1 MPEYSWHCLKWVV
14 MSKTRL
20 LRFLSEEALDKIE
33 ETSYRLLD
41 EIGIS
46 LQHASAAEM
55 LNGLGCR
62 VEKDRVFIPRDAVE
76 WALNNITPHRQYF
89 RLDGSPA
96 FTLEDGHLRFH
107 NGGGLPFM
115 YDLDTGKRRQAR
127 LSDVADATRLL
138 DAIPNVDMVIPLI
151 GPQDVPPGLLAVA
164 STEVMLRNTRKPIS
178 AAAIDKA
185 QDVAYVVEMAAACC
199 GGMETFRARPTMYI
213 SVSPVSPLIFTED
226 VAGAIIAVAESG
238 APLTSLPAPTLG
250 ATGPV
255 TMAGALAQQH
265 AEVLASFVIAAA
277 ARPGA
282 PVVYCSRISSID
294 LRTAVSSWGGPQ
306 IGMTASCAAQLAHRL
321 GLSCD
326 TYGLCTSSN
335 TLDPQFAYERLA
347 NALVPAL
354 AGVDILSGVGSTD
367 SVLAAGL
374 DIAVIDDEIISLI
387 KHIVTGCEV
396 NEATLAYDVMQ
407 EVIPRDG
414 VFLAEMHTVTHMR
427 QGALWIP
434 ELGTGR
440 EGAAEDAGN
449 DVVARARARARDI
462 LRSHQVEPLPDDVS
476 RHLDEIVTRARR
488 ELAPVKK

>member
-1 MPEYSWHCLKWVV
+1 
-14 MSKTRL
+14 MSKIRL
-20 LRFLSEEALDKIE
+20 LRFLNEEALSRIE

-41 EIGIS
+41 EVGIS
-46 LQHASAAEM
+46 LQHTSAAEM
-55 LNGLGCR
+55 LYGLGCR

-76 WALNNITPHRQYF
+76 CALNNVTPHRQYF

-96 FTLEDGHLRFH
+96 FTLEDGGLRFH
-107 NGGGLPFM
+107 SGGGLPFI
-115 YDLDTGKRRQAR
+115 YDLDTGKRRPAR
-127 LSDVADATRLL
+127 LSDIADATRLL
-138 DAIPNVDMVIPLI
+138 DAIPNVDMVIPLV

-164 STEVMLRNTRKPIS
+164 STEVMLRNTRKPVS
-178 AAAIDKA
+178 AAAIDHPE
-185 QDVAYVVEMAAACC
+185 DVSYVVEMAAACC
-199 GGMETFRARPTMYI
+199 GGMQSFRARPNMYI

-226 VAGAIIAVAESG
+226 VTAAIIAVAESG
-238 APLTSLPAPTLG
+238 APLSALPAPQLG

-277 ARPGA
+277 ARPGV

-294 LRTAVSSWGGPQ
+294 LRTAVSSWGGPE
-306 IGMTASCAAQLAHRL
+306 IGMTGACAAQLAHRL

-326 TYGLCTSSN
+326 TYGLSTSSS
-335 TLDPQFAYERLA
+335 TLDPQFAHERMA

-367 SVLAAGL
+367 SVMAAGL
-374 DIAVIDDEIISLI
+374 EIAVIDDELISLI
-387 KHIVTGCEV
+387 KHIVAGPEV

-434 ELGTGR
+434 ELGIGGGD
-440 EGAAEDAGN
+440 GADEAGN
-449 DVVARARARARDI
+449 NVVARARARAREI
-462 LRSHQVEPLPDDVS
+462 LRTHQVESLPDDVS
-476 RHLDEIVTRARR
+476 RHLDEIMARARR
-488 ELAPVKK
+488 DLAPVQK

>member
-1 MPEYSWHCLKWVV
+1 
-14 MSKTRL
+14 MSDTRL
-20 LRFLSEEALDKIE
+20 LRFLSEEALDRIE
-33 ETSYRLLD
+33 ETSYRLLN

-55 LNGLGCR
+55 LHGLGCR
-62 VEKDRVFIPRDAVE
+62 IEKDRVFIPRDAVE
-76 WALNNITPHRQYF
+76 WALKNVTPHRQYF

-96 FTLEDGHLRFH
+96 FTLDDGNLRFH
-107 NGGGLPFM
+107 NGGGLPFI
-115 YDLDTGKRRQAR
+115 YDLDTGERRQAR
-127 LSDVADATRLL
+127 LSDIADTTRLL
-138 DAIPNVDMVIPLI
+138 DASPNVDMVIPLV

-164 STEVMLRNTRKPIS
+164 STEVMLRNTRKPVS
-178 AAAIDKA
+178 AAAIDHP
-185 QDVAYVVEMAAACC
+185 QDVPYVVEMAAACC
-199 GGMETFRARPTMYI
+199 GGMQNFRARPTMYI

-226 VAGAIIAVAESG
+226 VTSAIIAVAESG

-265 AEVLASFVIAAA
+265 AEVLVSFVIAAA
-277 ARPGA
+277 ARPGV

-294 LRTAVSSWGGPQ
+294 LRTAVSSWGGPE
-306 IGMTASCAAQLAHRL
+306 IGMTGAGAGQLAHRL

-326 TYGLCTSSN
+326 TYGLSTSSN

-347 NALVPAL
+347 NALLPAL

-367 SVLAAGL
+367 SVMAAGL
-374 DIAVIDDEIISLI
+374 EIAVIDDELISLI
-387 KHIVTGCEV
+387 KHIVAGPEV
-396 NEATLAYDVMQ
+396 NEAALAYDVMQ

-434 ELGTGR
+434 QLGTGKGD
-440 EGAAEDAGN
+440 GANEAGS
-449 DVVARARARARDI
+449 DVVTRARARAKEI
-462 LRSHQVEPLPDDVS
+462 LRTHQLEPLPDDVS
-476 RHLDEIVTRARR
+476 RHLDEIMTRARR
-488 ELAPVKK
+488 ELAPVQT

>member
-1 MPEYSWHCLKWVV
+1 
-14 MSKTRL
+14 MSKTGL

-33 ETSYRLLD
+33 ETSYRLL
-41 EIGIS
+41 EKIGIS

-55 LNGLGCR
+55 LHGLGCR
-62 VEKDRVFIPRDAVE
+62 VEKDRVFVPRDTVE
-76 WALNNITPHRQYF
+76 WALDNITPHRQYF

-107 NGGGLPFM
+107 NGGGLPFI
-115 YDLDTGKRRQAR
+115 YDLETGKRRQAR
-127 LSDVADATRLL
+127 LSDIADATRLL
-138 DAIPNVDMVIPLI
+138 DATPNVDMVIPLL
-151 GPQDVPPGLLAVA
+151 GPQDVPPELLAVA
-164 STEVMLRNTRKPIS
+164 STEVMLRNTRKPVS
-178 AAAIDKA
+178 AAAIDHPE
-185 QDVAYVVEMAAACC
+185 DVAYVVEMAAACC
-199 GGMETFRARPTMYI
+199 GGMENFRARPNMYI

-226 VAGAIIAVAESG
+226 VTRAIIAVAESG
-238 APLTSLPAPTLG
+238 APFTSLPAPTLG

-265 AEVLASFVIAAA
+265 AEILASFVIAAA

-294 LRTAVSSWGGPQ
+294 LRTAVSSWGGPE
-306 IGMTASCAAQLAHRL
+306 IGMTGACAAQLARRL

-367 SVLAAGL
+367 SVMAAGL
-374 DIAVIDDEIISLI
+374 EIVVIDDELISLI
-387 KHIVTGCEV
+387 KHIVAGPEV

-414 VFLAEMHTVTHMR
+414 VFLAEMHTVRHMR

-434 ELGTGR
+434 ELGISG
-440 EGAAEDAGN
+440 EGAADETGS
-449 DVVARARARARDI
+449 DVVTRARARAREI
-462 LRSHQVEPLPDDVS
+462 LHSHQVEPLPEDVS

-488 ELAPVKK
+488 ELIPNQQ